1 MKGHI
6 RQRSPGHWAIV
17 LDLRDF
23 QSGVRKRKWHSFKGT
38 KREAQSE
45 CSRLVTELN
54 GGNYVEPSKVTV
66 SDFLRQWLDHQKQ
79 QIAPRTL
86 ERYSE
91 IVEKNIVPALGRL
104 PLTKLQPRD
113 IATAY
118 AKALA
123 TGRRDGRGGLSPG
136 TVRYMHA
143 VLRAALRQAVKWS
156 TLTRNPVDSVTP
168 PRLERRSMGVLDA
181 GQTALLLSR
190 CISSRMFIPVLLG
203 ALCGL
208 RRGEI
213 MALKWRAIDLSTA
226 RMSVSESMEQTSA
239 GTRLKETKS
248 GRGRNVALP
257 SLVVEELR
265 KHQLRQA
272 EELLQLGIRAGG
284 DTFVVTREDGMP
296 ILPSS
301 LTTRFAEL
309 LRAIPE
315 LPRIRFHDL
324 RHSHATHLLMA
335 GVHPKIAQERL
346 GHSSIGVTLDLYS
359 HVLPGMQE
367 GAAAMVDAGIR
378 AALEECRDGRSG
390 SKAVAKAQQAG

>member
-17 LDLRDF
+17 LDLRDP

-54 GGNYVEPSKVTV
+54 GGNYLEPSKVTV

-91 IVEKNIVPALGRL
+91 IVQKNIVPALGRL

-143 VLRAALRQAVKWS
+143 VLRAALRQAVKWR

-168 PRLERRSMGVLDA
+168 PRLERRSMGVFDA

-190 CISSRMFIPVLLG
+190 CISSRIFIPVLLG

-213 MALKWRAIDLSTA
+213 TALKWRSIDLSTA

-248 GRGRNVALP
+248 GRGRTVALP

-346 GHSSIGVTLDLYS
+346 GHSTIGVTLDLYS

-367 GAAAMVDAGIR
+367 GAAAVVDAGIR

>member
-168 PRLERRSMGVLDA
+168 PRLERRSMGVLVA